1 LTIINLALPFFGLI
15 FVGFFSGKLMSIEK
29 TGLAWLNFFIVYIA
43 LPPMLFRLIAKA
55 PFENLVNWPYIL
67 GTTLSTYMVF
77 LVVFI
82 TAIVIGR
89 SGISKSAMQASVA
102 SYGNVGY
109 MGIPLMLAVF
119 GEKAAIPATL
129 ILCFDSLLQFIIVPL
144 LQGVG
149 GHVKGGWA
157 STLKRIFTNVLLN
170 PFILATELG
179 FIASWYQYTPPPAID
194 NMLRYMGNAAPA
206 CALFALGVTVALQP
220 LKRIGWDLPFI
231 TATKLIL
238 HPLIVLGVLLVMG
251 GFSSTWI
258 QVAVLMAALP
268 TAANVF
274 VMATHYDTYV
284 DGTSSA
290 ILFNTLI
297 SLGTIS
303 VLLFLLT
310 TDRLPMSLTFFS
322 N

>member
-1 LTIINLALPFFGLI
+1 
-15 FVGFFSGKLMSIEK
+15 MSIEK
-29 TGLAWLNFFIVYIA
+29 NGLAWLNFFIVYIA
-43 LPPMLFRLIAKA
+43 LPPMLFRLIARS

-67 GTTLSTYMVF
+67 GTTLSTYTVF
-77 LVVFI
+77 LIVFI
-82 TAIVIGR
+82 TTILIGR
-89 SGISKSAMQASVA
+89 TNISKAAMQASVA

-144 LQGVG
+144 LQAVG
-149 GHVKGGWA
+149 GHVRGGWN
-157 STLKRIFTNVLLN
+157 STLKRILVNVLLN

-179 FIASWYQYTPPPAID
+179 FAASWYQYAPPPAID
-194 NMLRYMGNAAPA
+194 NMLRYMANAAPA

-220 LKRIGWDLPFI
+220 LKRINWDLPFI
-231 TATKLIL
+231 TAAKLIL
-238 HPLIVLGVLLVMG
+238 HPLIVLGVLLLMG
-251 GFSSTWI
+251 GFSPTWI

-274 VMATHYDTYV
+274 VMASHYETYI

-303 VLLFLLT
+303 ILLIIRST
-310 TDRLPMSLTFFS
+310 GHLPLAL
-322 N
+322 

>member
-1 LTIINLALPFFGLI
+1 MTIINLALPFFGLI
-15 FVGFFSGKLMSIEK
+15 FIGFFSGKLMPIKK

-43 LPPMLFRLIAKA
+43 LPPMLFRLIAKS

-67 GTTLSTYMVF
+67 GTTLSTYTVF
-77 LVVFI
+77 LIVFI
-82 TAIVIGR
+82 AATTFGR
-89 SGISKSAMQASVA
+89 AGVSRAAMQASAA

-119 GEKAAIPATL
+119 GEEAVIPATL

-144 LQGVG
+144 LQAIG
-149 GHVKGGWA
+149 GHVRGGWP
-157 STLKRIFTNVLLN
+157 STLKRIVVNVLLN
-170 PFILATELG
+170 PFILATGLG
-179 FIASWYQYTPPPAID
+179 FIASWYQYAPPPAID

-220 LKRIGWDLPFI
+220 FRHIGWDLPFV
-231 TATKLIL
+231 TAAKLIL
-238 HPLIVLGVLLVMG
+238 HPVIVLITLLIMG
-251 GFSSTWI
+251 GFSQTWI

-274 VMATHYDTYV
+274 VMASHYDSYL

-303 VLLFLLT
+303 VLLFILT
-310 TDRLPMSLTFFS
+310 TGRLPMSF
-322 N
+322 